1 MKNLNKVMLIGNLTR
16 DPELKKTNSGSSV
29 CTFSVATNRDWTDS
43 TGNAKSEV
51 MFHRIIAWSKLAEI
65 IPQFTRKGSRI
76 YVEGRIIYRE
86 YKDKEGNDRYITEIV
101 ASDVIGLSTK
111 KDNEDAATNDMKDFP
126 DKPEEPKTEEVDIPE
141 PK

>member
-1 MKNLNKVMLIGNLTR
+1 MLIGNLTR
-16 DPELKKTNSGSSV
+16 DPELKKTTSGSSV
-29 CTFSVATNRDWTDS
+29 CSFSVATNRDWVDS

-51 MFHRIIAWSKLAEI
+51 MFHRVIAWSKLAEI

-86 YKDKEGNDRYITEIV
+86 YKDKEGNDKYVTEIV
-101 ASDVIGLSTK
+101 ANDVIGLSSK
-111 KDNEDAATNDMKDFP
+111 KENEDSAIADTKVTTQ
-126 DKPEEPKTEEVDIPE
+126 EPKQEELEIPE